1 MNVAEDTVV
10 RKLVEMKTYLKDRI
24 DALELEATALKEAL
38 RLLEGPAGK
47 PSPPPAPTPQKREAE
62 NIRALFPQEAQ
73 AQVSIEE
80 TTDSFHAKIPYGI
93 LDKKQFAAVTR
104 LVESM
109 GGKWISAGKGSY
121 WQIPKTG

>member
-1 MNVAEDTVV
+1 MTEDTVV

-47 PSPPPAPTPQKREAE
+47 PSPPPTPTPMPQKREAE
-62 NIRALFPQEAQ
+62 NIRVLFPQEVQ
-73 AQVSIEE
+73 PQVSIEE
-80 TTDSFHAKIPYGI
+80 TTDSFHAKIPYGL
-93 LDKKQFAAVTR
+93 LDKRQFASVTR

-109 GGKWISAGKGSY
+109 GGGWISAGKDSY
-121 WQIPKTG
+121 WKIPKGD